1 MKEEDKKE
9 GLLERLKNIED
20 KSKEQLK
27 AIKSKNENIK
37 EVTDFVEEPLG
48 LEAKGLIEEIKI
60 IGNDVDYRK
69 LKITGG
75 NKNMYEFSN
84 YKTFKELFRDLY
96 FRNMTID
103 EAEKKNKNKFDEDA
117 LSVYSAK
124 KK

>member
-1 MKEEDKKE
+1 MKEKDKKE
-9 GLLERLKNIED
+9 GLLKKLKNIED
-20 KSKEQLK
+20 KSKERLK

-37 EVTDFVEEPLG
+37 EVIDFVEEPLR

-60 IGNDVDYRK
+60 IGKDVDYRK

-84 YKTFKELFRDLY
+84 YKTFKELLRDLY

-103 EAEKKNKNKFDEDA
+103 EAGKKIKILMEY
-117 LSVYSAK
+117 LML
-124 KK
+124 